1 MQTREVWS
9 HGRFCPFY
17 SSAIKE
23 KLKAIRLERWVTVEL
38 ILWSTVKCFILKKKH
53 LGAKSLISETFC
65 VFIDPSESLYLYPLE
80 EKEMAPKLV
89 SHYHL
94 LLLVLFLS
102 IQLSEQLQFSQS
114 QTLLKVQQ
122 LLGYP
127 SALGSFSITS
137 EFCNIEPTQYLTLV
151 CYEDNLTQL
160 HVVGNN
166 EFTSLPQN
174 FSSDT
179 LFATLGSLSSLKVL
193 SLVSLGLWG
202 PLPESI
208 AQLSS
213 LEILNITSNY
223 FNGAIPS
230 QLSVLRN
237 LQSVVL
243 DDNNF
248 HGVIPNWVGS
258 LQGLAVL
265 SMKNNWL
272 SGSLPTS
279 VNGLHTLR
287 VLDLSNNQLSGE
299 LPHLHNLENLQV
311 LHLEN
316 NTFGPH
322 FPSLPTKLVSLVL
335 RNNSFR
341 LNIPSDLSSF
351 YQLQRLDL
359 SLNGFVGP
367 FPSSLLSLPS
377 INYLDISSNK
387 FTGML
392 FSNMSCNDDLH
403 FVNLSSNLLKGEL
416 PSCLEPKT
424 RVVLYARNCLSNKN
438 QDQNPSDFCSNEALA
453 VRIIPHQQKHKRTT
467 GKAVLVSTM
476 GGVAGGVLIIGVVIL
491 VVSRVHKKQVVK
503 IPSRSPE
510 EKAISQVH
518 KEDEDEDEDEVKTT
532 TRSILEHIIK
542 RVPDKHAVKTL
553 TRSIKE
559 HVMSRVNNKRV
570 MRTSARSIIE
580 HVSSVN
586 TAKLLTDARYISETM
601 KMGASLPA
609 YRTFAL
615 DELKEATNNFDA
627 SCIISEGSH
636 GQIYKGVLSDG
647 MHIAIRS
654 LKIRKRH
661 SPQSYMHHAELIS
674 KIRHSHLVSALGHS
688 FECNQDDS
696 SVNTIYLIFEFVQN
710 RSLRKCV
717 SGSCGEKLSWTQRI
731 AAAIGVVKGIQF
743 LHTGIV
749 PGLYS
754 NNLKITD
761 ILLDNNHNVKI
772 SSYNLPLSAEN
783 KRMGSNGTSTGL
795 KGNVRARIKDADK
808 NDVYDI
814 GVILLEIILGRPIMF
829 HNEVGTL
836 KDLLHVSIKT
846 DDIARRSIVDPVVH
860 KECSDESL
868 MTMMEICVRCLS
880 NEPSDRPSVEDILW
894 NLQFAAQVQNSWRRD
909 SNDQRDSPAPS
920 SRET

>member
-1 MQTREVWS
+1 
-9 HGRFCPFY
+9 
-17 SSAIKE
+17 
-23 KLKAIRLERWVTVEL
+23 
-38 ILWSTVKCFILKKKH
+38 
-53 LGAKSLISETFC
+53 
-65 VFIDPSESLYLYPLE
+65 
-80 EKEMAPKLV
+80 MAPKPV
-89 SHYHL
+89 AHSYL
-94 LLLVLFLS
+94 LLLILFLV
-102 IQLSEQLQFSQS
+102 IQLSEQLEFSQS
-114 QTLLKVQQ
+114 QTLLKVEQ

-127 SALGSFSITS
+127 SALGSFSSTTD
-137 EFCNIEPTQYLTLV
+137 FCNIEPTQYLTLV
-151 CYEDNLTQL
+151 CYEDSLTQL

-166 EFTSLPQN
+166 VFTSLPQN

-202 PLPESI
+202 SLPESI

-213 LEILNITSNY
+213 LEILNISSNH
-223 FNGAIPS
+223 FNGAIPA
-230 QLSVLRN
+230 QLSLLRN

-248 HGVIPNWVGS
+248 NGQIPNWIGS

-272 SGSLPTS
+272 SGNLPTS
-279 VNGLHTLR
+279 VNALHTLR

-299 LPHLHNLENLQV
+299 LPHLHHLENLQV

-341 LNIPSDLSSF
+341 LGVPSDLSSF
-351 YQLQRLDL
+351 YQLQKLDL

-367 FPSSLLSLPS
+367 FSPSLLSLPS

-392 FSNMSCNDDLH
+392 YNNLSCNDDLH

-416 PSCLEPKT
+416 PTCLEPKT

-438 QDQNPSDFCSNEALA
+438 QDQHPSDFCSNEALA

-467 GKAVLVSTM
+467 GKAVLVSSM
-476 GGVAGGVLIIGVVIL
+476 GGVVGGVLILGVVVL
-491 VVSRVHKKQVVK
+491 VVSRVHKKEVVK
-503 IPSRSPE
+503 TPS
-510 EKAISQVH
+510 
-518 KEDEDEDEDEVKTT
+518 
-532 TRSILEHIIK
+532 
-542 RVPDKHAVKTL
+542 
-553 TRSIKE
+553 
-559 HVMSRVNNKRV
+559 
-570 MRTSARSIIE
+570 RSIIE
-580 HVSSVN
+580 HVSSAN

-615 DELKEATNNFDA
+615 DELKEATNNFDE
-627 SCIISEGSH
+627 SYFISEGPH

-647 MHIAIRS
+647 MNIAIRS

-661 SPQSYMHHAELIS
+661 SPQSYMHQVELIS
-674 KIRHSHLVSALGHS
+674 KLRHSHLVSALGHS

-696 SVNTIYLIFEFVQN
+696 CVNTIHLIFEFVPN
-710 RSLRKCV
+710 RSLRSYV
-717 SGSCGEKLSWTQRI
+717 SGSSGEKLSWTQRI
-731 AAAIGVVKGIQF
+731 AAAIGVAKGIQF

-749 PGLYS
+749 PGLYL

-761 ILLDNNHNVKI
+761 ILLDSNHNVKI
-772 SSYNLPLSAEN
+772 SSYNLPLSSEN
-783 KRMGSNGTSTGL
+783 KRMGSNGTSPGL
-795 KGNVRARIKDADK
+795 KGNVQARIKDADK
-808 NDVYDI
+808 NDIYDI

-868 MTMMEICVRCLS
+868 MTMMDICVRCLS
-880 NEPSDRPSVEDILW
+880 SEPNERPSVEDILW

-909 SNDQRDSPAPS
+909 SNDHRESPAS
-920 SRET
+920 SSKET

>member
-1 MQTREVWS
+1 
-9 HGRFCPFY
+9 
-17 SSAIKE
+17 
-23 KLKAIRLERWVTVEL
+23 
-38 ILWSTVKCFILKKKH
+38 
-53 LGAKSLISETFC
+53 
-65 VFIDPSESLYLYPLE
+65 
-80 EKEMAPKLV
+80 MAPKPV
-89 SHYHL
+89 SLSHL
-94 LLLVLFLS
+94 LHLTLFLAT
-102 IQLSEQLQFSQS
+102 IQLSEQLEFSQS

-127 SALGSFSITS
+127 SALGTLSSNID
-137 EFCNIEPTQYLTLV
+137 FCNIDPTSYLTLV
-151 CYEDNLTQL
+151 CYEDSLTQL
-160 HVVGNN
+160 HVVGSN
-166 EFTSLPQN
+166 EYTPLPQN

-179 LFATLGSLSSLKVL
+179 LFATLGTLSSLKVL

-202 PLPESI
+202 NLPESI

-213 LEILNITSNY
+213 LEILNISSNH

-230 QLSVLRN
+230 QLSLLRN

-248 HGVIPNWVGS
+248 NGEISNWVGS

-265 SMKNNWL
+265 SMRNNWL

-279 VNGLHTLR
+279 LNALHTLR

-299 LPHLHNLENLQV
+299 LPHLKNLANLQV
-311 LHLEN
+311 LNLEN

-341 LNIPSDLSSF
+341 LSVPSNLSSF
-351 YQLQRLDL
+351 YLLQRLDL

-367 FPSSLLSLPS
+367 FPPSLLLMPS
-377 INYLDISSNK
+377 INYLDVSSNK

-392 FSNMSCNDDLH
+392 FNNMSCNDDLH

-416 PSCLEPKT
+416 PTCLEPKT

-438 QDQNPSDFCSNEALA
+438 QDQHPSDFCSNEALA
-453 VRIIPHQQKHKRTT
+453 VTIIPHQQKHKRTT
-467 GKAVLVSTM
+467 SKAIIVSSM
-476 GGVAGGVLIIGVVIL
+476 GGLVGGMLIVGVVIL
-491 VVSRVHKKQVVK
+491 VVSRVHKKQVGK
-503 IPSRSPE
+503 IPSKSTLE
-510 EKAISQVH
+510 HVISQEH
-518 KEDEDEDEDEVKTT
+518 NEDEVKTT
-532 TRSILEHIIK
+532 TRSIMEHIIK
-542 RVPDKHAVKTL
+542 RVPDKGAVETL

-559 HVMSRVNNKRV
+559 YVMSRVNNKRV
-570 MRTSARSIIE
+570 VRASTMSIIE
-580 HVSSVN
+580 HVSSAN

-615 DELKEATNNFDA
+615 DELKEATNNFDE
-627 SCIISEGSH
+627 SSFISEGPH

-647 MHIAIRS
+647 MHIAIRG
-654 LKIRKRH
+654 LKMRKKQG
-661 SPQSYMHHAELIS
+661 PQTYMHHVEIIS
-674 KIRHSHLVSALGHS
+674 KLRHSHLVSALGHA

-696 SVNTIYLIFEFVQN
+696 SVNNVYLIFEFVQN
-710 RSLRKCV
+710 KSLRSCV
-717 SGSCGEKLSWTQRI
+717 SGSSGEKLSWTQRI
-731 AAAIGVVKGIQF
+731 TAAIGVVKGIQF

-783 KRMGSNGTSTGL
+783 KRMISKGTSPGL
-795 KGNVRARIKDADK
+795 KGKVQARIQDADK

-814 GVILLEIILGRPIMF
+814 GVVLLEIILGRPIMF

-836 KDLLHVSIKT
+836 KDLLQVSIKT
-846 DDIARRSIVDPVVH
+846 DDIARRSIVDPAVH

-880 NEPSDRPSVEDILW
+880 GDPTERPSVEDILW

-909 SNDQRDSPAPS
+909 SSDHDHSYSPAPS

>member
-1 MQTREVWS
+1 
-9 HGRFCPFY
+9 
-17 SSAIKE
+17 
-23 KLKAIRLERWVTVEL
+23 
-38 ILWSTVKCFILKKKH
+38 
-53 LGAKSLISETFC
+53 
-65 VFIDPSESLYLYPLE
+65 
-80 EKEMAPKLV
+80 MAPKPV
-89 SHYHL
+89 SLSHL
-94 LLLVLFLS
+94 LLLVLFLG
-102 IQLSEQLQFSQS
+102 IQLSEQLEFSQS

-127 SALGSFSITS
+127 SALGTLSSTTD
-137 EFCNIEPTQYLTLV
+137 FCNIEPTTYLTLV
-151 CYEDNLTQL
+151 CYEDILTQL

-166 EFTSLPQN
+166 DFITPLPQN

-179 LFATLGSLSSLKVL
+179 LFATLGTLSSLKVL

-202 PLPESI
+202 GLPESI
-208 AQLSS
+208 GQLSS
-213 LEILNITSNY
+213 LEILNISSNY

-230 QLSVLRN
+230 QLSLLRN

-248 HGVIPNWVGS
+248 NGEIPNWVGS

-265 SMKNNWL
+265 SMKKNWL
-272 SGSLPTS
+272 SGSIPTS
-279 VNGLHTLR
+279 LDALHTLR

-299 LPHLHNLENLQV
+299 LPHFKNLANLQV
-311 LHLEN
+311 LNLEN
-316 NTFGPH
+316 NTFGPR

-341 LNIPSDLSSF
+341 LGVPSHLSSF
-351 YQLQRLDL
+351 YLLQKLDL

-367 FPSSLLSLPS
+367 FPPSLLSLPS
-377 INYLDISSNK
+377 INYLDVSSNK

-392 FSNMSCNDDLH
+392 FNNMSCNDDLH

-416 PSCLEPKT
+416 PTCLEPKT
-424 RVVLYARNCLSNKN
+424 RVVLYDRNCLSNKG
-438 QDQNPSDFCSNEALA
+438 QDQHPSDFCSNEALA
-453 VRIIPHQQKHKRTT
+453 VRITPHQEKHKRTT
-467 GKAVLVSTM
+467 SKAVIVSSM
-476 GGVAGGVLIIGVVIL
+476 GGVVGGVLLVGVVIL
-491 VVSRVHKKQVVK
+491 VVSRVHKKKVVK
-503 IPSRSPE
+503 IPS
-510 EKAISQVH
+510 KAS
-518 KEDEDEDEDEVKTT
+518 T
-532 TRSILEHIIK
+532 
-542 RVPDKHAVKTL
+542 
-553 TRSIKE
+553 
-559 HVMSRVNNKRV
+559 
-570 MRTSARSIIE
+570 RSIIE
-580 HVSSVN
+580 HVSSAN
-586 TAKLLTDARYISETM
+586 TAKLLTDANVSMYAKNIEFRVGEISGFIATVGYISETM

-627 SCIISEGSH
+627 SCFISEGPH

-647 MHIAIRS
+647 MHIAIRG
-654 LKIRKRH
+654 LKMRKRH
-661 SPQSYMHHAELIS
+661 GPQNYMHHVELIS
-674 KIRHSHLVSALGHS
+674 KLRHSHLVSALGHA

-696 SVNTIYLIFEFVQN
+696 CVNNVYLIFEFVPN
-710 RSLRKCV
+710 RSLRSFV
-717 SGSCGEKLSWTQRI
+717 SESSGEKLSWTQRI

-761 ILLDNNHNVKI
+761 VLLDNNHNVKI

-783 KRMGSNGTSTGL
+783 KKTISNGTSSGL
-795 KGNVRARIKDADK
+795 KGNVQARIKDVDK

-836 KDLLHVSIKT
+836 KDLLQVSIKT
-846 DDIARRSIVDPVVH
+846 DDIARRSIVDPAVH
-860 KECSDESL
+860 KDCSDESL

-880 NEPSDRPSVEDILW
+880 SDPTERPSVEDILW
-894 NLQFAAQVQNSWRRD
+894 NLQFAVQVQNSWKRD
-909 SNDQRDSPAPS
+909 SSDHSYSPAPS

>member
-1 MQTREVWS
+1 M
-9 HGRFCPFY
+9 
-17 SSAIKE
+17 
-23 KLKAIRLERWVTVEL
+23 
-38 ILWSTVKCFILKKKH
+38 
-53 LGAKSLISETFC
+53 AK
-65 VFIDPSESLYLYPLE
+65 P
-80 EKEMAPKLV
+80 V
-89 SHYHL
+89 SHSHL
-94 LLLVLFLS
+94 LLLLILCLA
-102 IQLSEQLQFSQS
+102 INLSEQLQFSES

-127 SALGSFSITS
+127 SALGSLNSATDY
-137 EFCNIEPTQYLTLV
+137 CNIEPSPYLTLV

-166 EFTSLPQN
+166 NEFTPLPQN

-179 LFATLGSLSSLKVL
+179 LFATLGTLSSLKVL
-193 SLVSLGLWG
+193 SLVSLDLWG
-202 PLPESI
+202 LLPESI
-208 AQLSS
+208 DQLSS
-213 LEILNITSNY
+213 LEILNISSNHFY
-223 FNGAIPS
+223 GAIPA
-230 QLSVLRN
+230 QLSLLRN

-243 DDNNF
+243 DHNNF
-248 HGVIPNWVGS
+248 KGQIPNWVGS

-265 SMKNNWL
+265 SMKSNCL

-279 VNGLHTLR
+279 VNALHTLR

-299 LPHLHNLENLQV
+299 LPHLGNLANLQV

-335 RNNSFR
+335 SNNSFM
-341 LNIPSDLSSF
+341 LGVPSDLSSF
-351 YQLQRLDL
+351 YQLQKLDL

-367 FPSSLLSLPS
+367 FPPSLLSLPS

-392 FSNMSCNDDLH
+392 FNNLTCNDDLH

-424 RVVLYARNCLSNKN
+424 RVVLYARNCLSNEN
-438 QDQNPSDFCSNEALA
+438 QDQHPSEFCSNEALA
-453 VRIIPHQQKHKRTT
+453 VEIIPHQQKQHKRTT
-467 GKAVLVSTM
+467 GKVVLVSSM
-476 GGVAGGVLIIGVVIL
+476 GSVVGGVMIVGVVIL
-491 VVSRVHKKQVVK
+491 VVSKVHKKQVMKTPSKSTLEHVISQIHNEDEVK
-503 IPSRSPE
+503 IPSW
-510 EKAISQVH
+510 
-518 KEDEDEDEDEVKTT
+518 
-532 TRSILEHIIK
+532 SIMEYITK
-542 RVPDKHAVKTL
+542 RVPDKRALKTL
-553 TRSIKE
+553 PRSIKE
-559 HVMSRVNNKRV
+559 HVMNRVNHKRIV
-570 MRTSARSIIE
+570 RTPSRSTID
-580 HVSSVN
+580 HVLSVN
-586 TAKLLTDARYISETM
+586 TAKLLTDARYISQTM

-615 DELKEATNNFDA
+615 DELKEATNNFDS
-627 SCIISEGSH
+627 SCFISEGPH

-647 MHIAIRS
+647 MQIAVRS

-661 SPQSYMHHAELIS
+661 SPQTYMHHVELIS
-674 KIRHSHLVSALGHS
+674 KLRHSHLVSALGHS
-688 FECNQDDS
+688 FECNQDDC
-696 SVNTIYLIFEFVQN
+696 VNTIFLIFEYVPN
-710 RSLRKCV
+710 RSLRSCV
-717 SGSCGEKLSWTQRI
+717 SGSSGDKLSWSQRI

-761 ILLDNNHNVKI
+761 IFLENNHNVKI

-783 KRMGSNGTSTGL
+783 KRMVSNGTSPGL
-795 KGNVRARIKDADK
+795 KGNFQQRIKDADK

-836 KDLLHVSIKT
+836 KDLLQVSIKT
-846 DDIARRSIVDPVVH
+846 DDIARRSIVDPSVH
-860 KECSDESL
+860 KECSDDSL

-880 NEPSDRPSVEDILW
+880 SEPIDRPSVEDVLW
-894 NLQFAAQVQNSWRRD
+894 NLQFAAQIQNSWRGD
-909 SNDQRDSPAPS
+909 SNDHRDSPAS
-920 SRET
+920 SSTET

>member
-1 MQTREVWS
+1 
-9 HGRFCPFY
+9 
-17 SSAIKE
+17 
-23 KLKAIRLERWVTVEL
+23 
-38 ILWSTVKCFILKKKH
+38 
-53 LGAKSLISETFC
+53 
-65 VFIDPSESLYLYPLE
+65 
-80 EKEMAPKLV
+80 MAPKPV
-89 SHYHL
+89 SLSHL
-94 LLLVLFLS
+94 LLLVLFLG
-102 IQLSEQLQFSQS
+102 IQLSEQLEFSQS

-127 SALGSFSITS
+127 SALGTLSSTTD
-137 EFCNIEPTQYLTLV
+137 FCNIEPTTYLTLV
-151 CYEDNLTQL
+151 CYEDILTQL

-166 EFTSLPQN
+166 DFITPLPQN

-179 LFATLGSLSSLKVL
+179 LFATLGTLSSLKVL

-202 PLPESI
+202 GLPESI
-208 AQLSS
+208 GQLSS
-213 LEILNITSNY
+213 LEILNISSNY

-230 QLSVLRN
+230 QLSLLRN

-248 HGVIPNWVGS
+248 NGEIPNWVGS

-265 SMKNNWL
+265 SMKKNWL
-272 SGSLPTS
+272 SGSIPTS
-279 VNGLHTLR
+279 LDALHTLR

-299 LPHLHNLENLQV
+299 LPHFKNLANLQV
-311 LHLEN
+311 LNLEN
-316 NTFGPH
+316 NTFGPR

-341 LNIPSDLSSF
+341 LGVPSHLSSF
-351 YQLQRLDL
+351 YLLQKLDL

-367 FPSSLLSLPS
+367 FPPSLLSLPS
-377 INYLDISSNK
+377 INYLDVSSNK

-392 FSNMSCNDDLH
+392 FNNMSCNDDLH

-416 PSCLEPKT
+416 PTCLEPKT
-424 RVVLYARNCLSNKN
+424 RVVLYDRNCLSNKG
-438 QDQNPSDFCSNEALA
+438 QDQHPSDFCSNEALA
-453 VRIIPHQQKHKRTT
+453 VRITPHQEKHKRTT
-467 GKAVLVSTM
+467 SKAVIVSSM
-476 GGVAGGVLIIGVVIL
+476 GGVVGGVLLVGVVIL
-491 VVSRVHKKQVVK
+491 VVSRVHKKKVVK
-503 IPSRSPE
+503 IPSKSTLE
-510 EKAISQVH
+510 HAISQ
-518 KEDEDEDEDEVKTT
+518 EDNEDEVKTT
-532 TRSILEHIIK
+532 TRSIMEHIIK
-542 RVPDKHAVKTL
+542 RVADKHAVKTL

-570 MRTSARSIIE
+570 VRASTRSIIE
-580 HVSSVN
+580 HVSSAN

-627 SCIISEGSH
+627 SCFISEGPH

-647 MHIAIRS
+647 MHIAIRG
-654 LKIRKRH
+654 LKMRKRH
-661 SPQSYMHHAELIS
+661 GPQNYMHHVELIS
-674 KIRHSHLVSALGHS
+674 KLRHSHLVSALGHA

-696 SVNTIYLIFEFVQN
+696 CVNNVYLIFEFVPN
-710 RSLRKCV
+710 RSLRSFV
-717 SGSCGEKLSWTQRI
+717 SESSGEKLSWTQRI

-761 ILLDNNHNVKI
+761 VLLDNNHNVKI

-783 KRMGSNGTSTGL
+783 KKTISNGTSSGL
-795 KGNVRARIKDADK
+795 KGNVQARIKDVDK

-836 KDLLHVSIKT
+836 KDLLQVSIKT
-846 DDIARRSIVDPVVH
+846 DDIARRSIVDPAVH
-860 KECSDESL
+860 KDCSDESL

-880 NEPSDRPSVEDILW
+880 SDPTERPSVEDILW
-894 NLQFAAQVQNSWRRD
+894 NLQFAVQVQNSWKRD
-909 SNDQRDSPAPS
+909 SSDHSYSPAPS

>member
-1 MQTREVWS
+1 MASKPV
-9 HGRFCPFY
+9 
-17 SSAIKE
+17 
-23 KLKAIRLERWVTVEL
+23 
-38 ILWSTVKCFILKKKH
+38 
-53 LGAKSLISETFC
+53 SLS
-65 VFIDPSESLYLYPLE
+65 
-80 EKEMAPKLV
+80 
-89 SHYHL
+89 HL
-94 LLLVLFLS
+94 LLLTLFLAT
-102 IQLSEQLQFSQS
+102 IQLSEQLEFSQS

-127 SALGSFSITS
+127 SALGTLSSTTD
-137 EFCNIEPTQYLTLV
+137 FCNIEPTSYLTLV
-151 CYEDNLTQL
+151 CYEDSLTQL

-166 EFTSLPQN
+166 EYNPLPQN

-179 LFATLGSLSSLKVL
+179 LFATLGTLSSLKVI

-202 PLPESI
+202 NLPESI
-208 AQLSS
+208 AQMSS
-213 LEILNITSNY
+213 LEILNITSNH
-223 FNGAIPS
+223 FSGAIPS
-230 QLSVLRN
+230 QLSLLRN

-248 HGVIPNWVGS
+248 NGEVPNWVGS
-258 LQGLAVL
+258 LQGLAML
-265 SMKNNWL
+265 SMRNNWL

-279 VNGLHTLR
+279 LNALHTLR

-299 LPHLHNLENLQV
+299 LPHLKNLPNLQV
-311 LHLEN
+311 LNLEN

-341 LNIPSDLSSF
+341 LSVPSNLSSF
-351 YQLQRLDL
+351 YLLQRLDL

-367 FPSSLLSLPS
+367 FPPSLLSLPS

-392 FSNMSCNDDLH
+392 LNNLSCNDDLH

-416 PSCLEPKT
+416 PTCLEPKT

-438 QDQNPSDFCSNEALA
+438 QDQHPSDFCSNEALA
-453 VRIIPHQQKHKRTT
+453 VTIITHQQKHKRTT
-467 GKAVLVSTM
+467 SKAIIVSSM
-476 GGVAGGVLIIGVVIL
+476 GGLVGGVLIVGVVIL

-503 IPSRSPE
+503 IPSKSTLE
-510 EKAISQVH
+510 HAISQEH
-518 KEDEDEDEDEVKTT
+518 NEDEVKTT
-532 TRSILEHIIK
+532 TRSIMEHIIK
-542 RVPDKHAVKTL
+542 RVPDKRAVETL

-559 HVMSRVNNKRV
+559 HVMSRVNSKRV
-570 MRTSARSIIE
+570 VRASTRSIIE
-580 HVSSVN
+580 HVSSAN
-586 TAKLLTDARYISETM
+586 TAKLLNDARYISETM

-615 DELKEATNNFDA
+615 EELKEATNNFDE
-627 SCIISEGSH
+627 SSFISEGPR

-647 MHIAIRS
+647 MQIAIRG
-654 LKIRKRH
+654 LKMRKKH
-661 SPQSYMHHAELIS
+661 GPQTYMHHVEMIS
-674 KIRHSHLVSALGHS
+674 KLRHSHLVSALGHA
-688 FECNQDDS
+688 FESNQDDS
-696 SVNTIYLIFEFVQN
+696 SVNNVFLIFEFVPN
-710 RSLRKCV
+710 KSLRSCV
-717 SGSCGEKLSWTQRI
+717 SGSSGEKLSWTQRI
-731 AAAIGVVKGIQF
+731 TAAIGVVKGIQF

-783 KRMGSNGTSTGL
+783 KRMISNGTSPGF
-795 KGNVRARIKDADK
+795 KGNVQARIKDEDK

-836 KDLLHVSIKT
+836 KDLLQVSIKT
-846 DDIARRSIVDPVVH
+846 DDIARRSIVDPAVH

-868 MTMMEICVRCLS
+868 MTMMEICIRCLS
-880 NEPSDRPSVEDILW
+880 GDPTERPSVEDILW

-909 SNDQRDSPAPS
+909 SSDHSYSPAPS

>member
-1 MQTREVWS
+1 MAQKPVFLS
-9 HGRFCPFY
+9 LLP
-17 SSAIKE
+17 
-23 KLKAIRLERWVTVEL
+23 LL
-38 ILWSTVKCFILKKKH
+38 IL
-53 LGAKSLISETFC
+53 
-65 VFIDPSESLYLYPLE
+65 
-80 EKEMAPKLV
+80 
-89 SHYHL
+89 
-94 LLLVLFLS
+94 FLAN
-102 IQLSEQLQFSQS
+102 IQLSEQLEFSQS

-127 SALGSFSITS
+127 SALSALSSTS
-137 EFCNIEPTQYLTLV
+137 DFCNIEPTPYLTIV
-151 CYEDNLTQL
+151 CYEDSLTQL

-166 EFTSLPQN
+166 DFTTLPPN

-179 LFATLGSLSSLKVL
+179 LFTTIGTLSSLKVL

-213 LEILNITSNY
+213 LEILNISSNY
-223 FNGAIPS
+223 FNGVIPS
-230 QLSVLRN
+230 QLSLLRN

-243 DDNNF
+243 DDNNIN
-248 HGVIPNWVGS
+248 GEIPNWVGS

-265 SMKNNWL
+265 SMKKNWL
-272 SGSLPTS
+272 CGSLPTS
-279 VNGLHTLR
+279 LDGLQTLR
-287 VLDLSNNQLSGE
+287 VLDLSSNQLSGE
-299 LPHLHNLENLQV
+299 VPHLKNLANLQV
-311 LHLEN
+311 LNLEN

-341 LNIPSDLSSF
+341 LSVPSGLNSL
-351 YQLQRLDL
+351 YLLQRLDL

-367 FPSSLLSLPS
+367 FPPSLLSLPS

-392 FSNMSCNDDLH
+392 FSNTSCNDDLH
-403 FVNLSSNLLKGEL
+403 FVNLSSNLLKGEI

-424 RVVLYARNCLSNKN
+424 RVVLYDGNCLSNKN
-438 QDQNPSDFCSNEALA
+438 QDQHPLHFCSNEALA
-453 VRIIPHQQKHKRTT
+453 VKIIPREPKHKRTT
-467 GKAVLVSTM
+467 GKTVIVSSM
-476 GGVAGGVLIIGVVIL
+476 GSVVGVVLILGVVIL

-503 IPSRSPE
+503 IPSKSPSE
-510 EKAISQVH
+510 NVTSQLH
-518 KEDEDEDEDEVKTT
+518 NEDEVKTT
-532 TRSILEHIIK
+532 TRSIMEHIIK
-542 RVPDKHAVKTL
+542 RVPDKRAVETL

-559 HVMSRVNNKRV
+559 HVMSRVKNKRV
-570 MRTSARSIIE
+570 VRASTRSIIE

-601 KMGASLPA
+601 KMGASLPP

-615 DELKEATNNFDA
+615 DELKEATNNFDS
-627 SCIISEGSH
+627 SCFISEGPH

-647 MHIAIRS
+647 MHISIRG
-654 LKIRKRH
+654 LKMRKRH
-661 SPQSYMHHAELIS
+661 SPQTYMHHVEMIS
-674 KIRHSHLVSALGHS
+674 KLRHSHLVSALGHA

-696 SVNTIYLIFEFVQN
+696 CVNSVFLIFEFVPN
-710 RSLRKCV
+710 RSLRSCV
-717 SGSCGEKLSWTQRI
+717 SGSSGEKISWTQRI
-731 AAAIGVVKGIQF
+731 AATIGVVKGIQF

-761 ILLDNNHNVKI
+761 IVLDNNHNVKI
-772 SSYNLPLSAEN
+772 SSYNLPLSSEN
-783 KRMGSNGTSTGL
+783 KRMISNGTYPGL
-795 KGNVRARIKDADK
+795 KGNVQARIKGEDK

-846 DDIARRSIVDPVVH
+846 DDIARRSIVDPAVH

-880 NEPSDRPSVEDILW
+880 DDLTERPSVEDILW
-894 NLQFAAQVQNSWRRD
+894 NLQFAAQVQNSWKRD
-909 SNDQRDSPAPS
+909 SSDHSYSPAPS
-920 SRET
+920 SRD

>member
-1 MQTREVWS
+1 
-9 HGRFCPFY
+9 
-17 SSAIKE
+17 
-23 KLKAIRLERWVTVEL
+23 
-38 ILWSTVKCFILKKKH
+38 
-53 LGAKSLISETFC
+53 
-65 VFIDPSESLYLYPLE
+65 
-80 EKEMAPKLV
+80 MAPKPVYL
-89 SHYHL
+89 SHL
-94 LLLVLFLS
+94 LLLVLFLAT
-102 IQLSEQLQFSQS
+102 IQLSEQLEFSQS

-127 SALGSFSITS
+127 SALSTLSSTTD
-137 EFCNIEPTQYLTLV
+137 FCNIEPTQYLTIV
-151 CYEDNLTQL
+151 CYEDSLTQL

-166 EFTSLPQN
+166 EYAPLPPN

-179 LFATLGSLSSLKVL
+179 LFATLGTLSSLKVL

-213 LEILNITSNY
+213 LEILNISSNH

-230 QLSVLRN
+230 QLSLLRN

-243 DDNNF
+243 DDNSF
-248 HGVIPNWVGS
+248 SAEIPSWVGS

-265 SMKNNWL
+265 SMKKNWL

-279 VNGLHTLR
+279 LDALQTLR
-287 VLDLSNNQLSGE
+287 VLDLSSNQLSGE
-299 LPHLHNLENLQV
+299 VPHLKNLANLQV
-311 LHLEN
+311 LNLEN

-335 RNNSFR
+335 RNNSFK
-341 LNIPSDLSSF
+341 LSVPSGLSSS
-351 YQLQRLDL
+351 YLLQRLDL

-392 FSNMSCNDDLH
+392 FNNMSCNDDLH
-403 FVNLSSNLLKGEL
+403 FVNLSSNLLKGEI
-416 PSCLEPKT
+416 PACLEPKT
-424 RVVLYARNCLSNKN
+424 RVVLYARNCLSTKN
-438 QDQNPSDFCSNEALA
+438 QDQHPSDFCSNEALA
-453 VRIIPHQQKHKRTT
+453 VKIIPRQPKHKRTT
-467 GKAVLVSTM
+467 GKTVIVSSM
-476 GGVAGGVLIIGVVIL
+476 GGVVGVVLILGVVIL

-503 IPSRSPE
+503 IPSQSPLE
-510 EKAISQVH
+510 NVTSQLH
-518 KEDEDEDEDEVKTT
+518 NEDEVKTT
-532 TRSILEHIIK
+532 TRSIMEHIIR
-542 RVPDKHAVKTL
+542 RVPDKLAVEAL

-559 HVMSRVNNKRV
+559 HVMCRVKNKRV
-570 MRTSARSIIE
+570 VRASTRSIIE

-586 TAKLLTDARYISETM
+586 TAKLLTDARCISQTM

-615 DELKEATNNFDA
+615 DELKESTNNFDA
-627 SCIISEGSH
+627 SSFISEGPH

-647 MHIAIRS
+647 MHIAIRG
-654 LKIRKRH
+654 LKMRKRH
-661 SPQSYMHHAELIS
+661 GPQTYMHHVEMIS
-674 KIRHSHLVSALGHS
+674 KLRHSHLVSALGHA

-696 SVNTIYLIFEFVQN
+696 CVNRVFLIFEFVST
-710 RSLRKCV
+710 RSLRTCV
-717 SGSCGEKLSWTQRI
+717 SGSSGEKISWIQRI
-731 AAAIGVVKGIQF
+731 AATIGVVKGIQF

-754 NNLKITD
+754 NNLRITD
-761 ILLDNNHNVKI
+761 IFLDNSNNVKI

-783 KRMGSNGTSTGL
+783 KRMISSGTSPGL
-795 KGNVRARIKDADK
+795 KGNIQARIKGEDK

-846 DDIARRSIVDPVVH
+846 DDIARRSIVDPAVH

-880 NEPSDRPSVEDILW
+880 DDQTERPSVEDILW
-894 NLQFAAQVQNSWRRD
+894 NLHFAAQVQNSWKRD
-909 SNDQRDSPAPS
+909 SSDHSYSPAPS
-920 SRET
+920 SRDI

>member
-1 MQTREVWS
+1 
-9 HGRFCPFY
+9 
-17 SSAIKE
+17 
-23 KLKAIRLERWVTVEL
+23 
-38 ILWSTVKCFILKKKH
+38 
-53 LGAKSLISETFC
+53 
-65 VFIDPSESLYLYPLE
+65 
-80 EKEMAPKLV
+80 MATKPV
-89 SHYHL
+89 SHSHL
-94 LLLVLFLS
+94 LLLILFLA
-102 IQLSEQLQFSQS
+102 IQLSEQLEYSQS
-114 QTLLKVQQ
+114 QTLFKVQQ

-127 SALGSFSITS
+127 SALGSLSGS
-137 EFCNIEPTQYLTLV
+137 SDFCNIEPTQYLTLV
-151 CYEDNLTQL
+151 CYEDSLTQL

-166 EFTSLPQN
+166 EFSTLPQN

-193 SLVSLGLWG
+193 SLVSLSLWG

-213 LEILNITSNY
+213 LEILNISTNY
-223 FNGAIPS
+223 FNGAIPA
-230 QLSVLRN
+230 QLSFLRN

-248 HGVIPNWVGS
+248 NGQIPNWVGS

-265 SMKNNWL
+265 SMRKNWF
-272 SGSLPTS
+272 SGNLPPS
-279 VNGLHTLR
+279 VNALHTLR
-287 VLDLSNNQLSGE
+287 VLDLSNNQLYGE
-299 LPHLHNLENLQV
+299 LPHLKNLANLQV

-341 LNIPSDLSSF
+341 LGLPPGISSF
-351 YQLQRLDL
+351 YQLQKLDL
-359 SLNGFVGP
+359 SFNDFVGP
-367 FPSSLLSLPS
+367 FPPSLLSLPS
-377 INYLDISSNK
+377 ISYLDISSNK
-387 FTGML
+387 FTGVL
-392 FSNMSCNDDLH
+392 FSNLSCNDDLH

-416 PSCLEPKT
+416 PSCLEPKS
-424 RVVLYARNCLSNKN
+424 RVVLYARNCLSDKN
-438 QDQNPSDFCSNEALA
+438 QEQNPSEFCSNEALA

-467 GKAVLVSTM
+467 GKAVLVTSM
-476 GGVAGGVLIIGVVIL
+476 GGIAGGVLIVGVVVL
-491 VVSRVHKKQVVK
+491 VVSRVHKKHIVK
-503 IPSRSPE
+503 TPSKSTLE
-510 EKAISQVH
+510 HAISQDH
-518 KEDEDEDEDEVKTT
+518 NEDDVRTPT
-532 TRSILEHIIK
+532 WSIMEHIIK
-542 RVPDKHAVKTL
+542 RVPDKHALKAL

-559 HVMSRVNNKRV
+559 QVMSRVNRKRIV
-570 MRTSARSIIE
+570 RTTARSIIE

-615 DELKEATNNFDA
+615 DELKEATNNFDS
-627 SCIISEGSH
+627 SCFISEGSH

-654 LKIRKRH
+654 LKIRKKH
-661 SPQSYMHHAELIS
+661 SSQSYMHHVELIS
-674 KIRHSHLVSALGHS
+674 KLRHSHLVSALGHS
-688 FECNQDDS
+688 FEGNPDDS
-696 SVNTIYLIFEFVQN
+696 CVNTIFLIFEFVPN
-710 RSLRKCV
+710 RSLRSHV
-717 SGSCGEKLSWTQRI
+717 SGSSGEKLSWTQRI
-731 AAAIGVVKGIQF
+731 TAAVGVVKGIQF

-754 NNLKITD
+754 NNVKITD
-761 ILLDNNHNVKI
+761 IFLDNNHNVKI
-772 SSYNLPLSAEN
+772 SSYNLPLSVEN
-783 KRMGSNGTSTGL
+783 KRMVSNGSSTGL
-795 KGNVRARIKDADK
+795 KGNVQARIKDEDK

-836 KDLLHVSIKT
+836 KDLLQVSMKT
-846 DDIARRSIVDPVVH
+846 DEIARRSIVDPVVH

-880 NEPSDRPSVEDILW
+880 GEPTDRPSVEDVLW
-894 NLQFAAQVQNSWRRD
+894 NLQFAAQVQNSWSRRD
-909 SNDQRDSPAPS
+909 SNDHKESPASS